1 MGNKKIDKITCPYC
15 GREYLPAEIFYP
27 KSVLGN
33 PYDIQR
39 DYTGKILDYFD
50 DTYDNTETYVCD
62 VCNKQFKVS
71 FKLMCSVD
79 TKGIVDFDEETTIK
93 IKKPDLFLK
102 EEQ

>member
-62 VCNKQFKVS
+62 VCNS
-71 FKLMCSVD
+71 PSE
-79 TKGIVDFDEETTIK
+79 KGSTSNTNHNTQLITCIK
-93 IKKPDLFLK
+93 CGVHVHPVLLL
-102 EEQ
+102 